1 MLYCSWTV
9 LCSREHFLSSAR
21 VFRTALPYLRF
32 SLSLKQTNKQKKGQF
47 YSSQGSVFS
56 FMFPVFNGS
65 VRVFTPSW
73 PLEIIN
79 LEIACRSSE
88 LVTCK
93 GLALESAGVPTSSSP
108 RSSCGVSWNKRPALN
123 KRPHL
128 LLFMCDFGMQGL
140 L

>member
-1 MLYCSWTV
+1 M
-9 LCSREHFLSSAR
+9 FLDSALLE
-21 VFRTALPYLRF
+21 RTF
-32 SLSLKQTNKQKKGQF
+32 SLFGTGIQNGSSLPAIFPFLKTNKQKKGQF